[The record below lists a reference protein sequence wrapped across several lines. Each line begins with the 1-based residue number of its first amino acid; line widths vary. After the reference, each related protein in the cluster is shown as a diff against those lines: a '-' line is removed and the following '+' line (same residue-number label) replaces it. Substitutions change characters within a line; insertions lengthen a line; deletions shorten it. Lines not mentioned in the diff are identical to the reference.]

1 MNWVGSVSFGDG
13 RSRSFRLQ
21 APKCDWVVTG

>member
-1 MNWVGSVSFGDG
+1 MIWVGSVSFGG
-13 RSRSFRLQ
+13 CWRSFRLQ